1 MSEEKIKDETTEII
15 KPSPDDD
22 KTTVVEKPDDKK
34 SDDKKADDK
43 KSDDKD
49 DKGALS
55 DAEKNLQAIQNV
67 LNDHDLDSPEQLKD
81 LLERVADRDSKL
93 GDNDLE
99 ELIENSELLKTYQK
113 QWEKQEDRKRED
125 DETPE
130 ETISRLKKEKK
141 EIAKAAK
148 ADEDRRNEA
157 DDSKRALKT
166 FNSTVKSA
174 VESNK
179 DVPKEYRPFLNE
191 FMGVDNP
198 INEVDLTDKAA
209 IKKISKDAA
218 KKLIDFE
225 QVIIKRY
232 RDGKA
237 KIPKISS
244 SAETSSDAPV
254 KITKDNERA
263 IATEM
268 ITGRMKK

>member
-1 MSEEKIKDETTEII
+1 MGEENTEIKDETTEVI
-15 KPSPDDD
+15 KPSPDDG
-22 KTTVVEKPDDKK
+22 KAAVEK
-34 SDDKKADDK
+34 SDEKKADDK
-43 KSDDKD
+43 KSDDKG
-49 DKGALS
+49 DKGTLS
-55 DAEKNLQAIQNV
+55 DADKNLQAIQGV
-67 LNDHDLDSPEQLKD
+67 LNDHELDSPEQLKD
-81 LLERVADRDSKL
+81 LLDRVADRDSKL

-113 QWEKQEDRKRED
+113 QWEKQEERKRED

-130 ETISRLKKEKK
+130 ETISRLKKENK

-148 ADEDRRNEA
+148 VDEYRRQEA

-174 VESNK
+174 VDGNK
-179 DVPKEYRPFLNE
+179 DVPKEYRSFLNE
-191 FMGVDNP
+191 FMGVNNP
-198 INEVDLTDKAA
+198 INEVDLNDKAA

-218 KKLIDFE
+218 KKLMDFS
-225 QVIIKRY
+225 QLVIKQY

-237 KIPKISS
+237 VVPKMTSA
-244 SAETSSDAPV
+244 AETSSPAPV

-268 ITGRMKK
+268 IKGRMQK